1 MKRISIT
8 FAVLI
13 SACSC
18 LASGWNDFRLDI
30 GDGYTVY
37 RANSMD
43 VGIGKAGSL
52 ILYPRDD
59 DNVGPVVGYITT
71 PEYILTKNLGKTP
84 RNLFE
89 SDTAEVDASQEFFF
103 VIAKGTDEL
112 HGPFSEDEFAKRP
125 EVINLG
131 QLDWQIPKNPNF
143 WRPLL
148 GSLWFLAFAIPFLAI
163 KFFWITVPVVIGLIV
178 LIIYTR
184 KRRREPQNR
193 RRL

>member
-8 FAVLI
+8 FVVLM

-18 LASGWNDFRLDI
+18 LASGWNDFTLDI
-30 GDGYTVY
+30 GDGYEVF

-43 VGIGKAGSL
+43 VGIGKAGHL

-59 DNVGPVVGYITT
+59 NSVGPVVRYITT

-84 RNLFE
+84 RNLFGG
-89 SDTAEVDASQEFFF
+89 DTAQEIDPSQQFFF

-125 EVINLG
+125 EVITLG
-131 QLDWQIPKNPNF
+131 QLDWQVPKNPNF
-143 WRPLL
+143 CRPFL
-148 GSLWFLAFAIPFLAI
+148 GGLWFLAFSILFLAI

-178 LIIYTR
+178 LIIYNR
-184 KRRREPQNR
+184 KFRGSDI
-193 RRL
+193 